1 MLKKELSKKL
11 KEERTWLKLLEMQNN
26 NRKKKM
32 LLKPEKIEHL
42 LPNKL
47 LMRLLSKWD
56 SKEKSKLNKLLDLKL
71 KRQQNH

>member
-11 KEERTWLKLLEMQNN
+11 KEERTWLKLPEMQNN

-47 LMRLLSKWD
+47 LMRLLSK
-56 SKEKSKLNKLLDLKL
+56 
-71 KRQQNH
+71 